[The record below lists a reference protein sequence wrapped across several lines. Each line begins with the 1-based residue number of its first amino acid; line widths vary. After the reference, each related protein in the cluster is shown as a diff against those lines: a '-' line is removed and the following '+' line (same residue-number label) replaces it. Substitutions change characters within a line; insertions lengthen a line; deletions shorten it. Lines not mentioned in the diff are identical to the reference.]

1 MLVSCVQKL
10 FYIFVFRNDEVMW
23 PIATYTLT
31 TYEVSYVQVVDE
43 NVFLHSHMT
52 VRPSSIS

>member
-31 TYEVSYVQVVDE
+31 TYEVSYVQVDE
-43 NVFLHSHMT
+43 DVFLHSHMT